1 MKKIEKTLY
10 ILHSMVL
17 SGEKIDGIVTKL
29 YRQSFK
35 ELNNVTQ
42 VLKLAKEALLD
53 LGACDDP
60 NCDSP
65 NCNKAIKRINELLG
79 ELENELKI
87 KSKISRCYTRMAQ

>member
-1 MKKIEKTLY
+1 MKPCKSCLKYDTQFCIDCEYEAMIE
-10 ILHSMVL
+10 
-17 SGEKIDGIVTKL
+17 
-29 YRQSFK
+29 
-35 ELNNVTQ
+35 